1 MDTPV
6 APAAPQ
12 VQQPAQPQQTH
23 HSHAQPREQGRFN
36 GPPQAGQPTVP
47 GQQPGETAAQAEA
60 RIRVKYK
67 ANGQDFEEELDQ
79 ATLALRLSRER
90 AAYSKFEEAAKL
102 RKEADARD
110 AALRQSLSNPNQF
123 RQVLYQ
129 EAIRAGYSKQDA
141 AEYAHDFMA
150 RALAGHLDEAEM
162 DPRDRELLEYKQ
174 REQEQERQRQE
185 QEQAA
190 RAEAFKASVR
200 AKYET
205 WKQDIITA
213 AKAAGEAGLPVDEEM
228 IRVMGKHRTQSMR
241 HGVECTTAELVD
253 VAMKH
258 ADTYVM
264 SRLKSAPY
272 EVLAK
277 RYPDIVKTIRLGLR
291 AQAQAARNPPARVA
305 TPGQPQPRPAE
316 PPKKAFSSSDFRS
329 FQRLANGE

>member
-1 MDTPV
+1 V
-6 APAAPQ
+6 
-12 VQQPAQPQQTH
+12 
-23 HSHAQPREQGRFN
+23 GRFA
-36 GPPQAGQPTVP
+36 GPPQPGQPTVP
-47 GQQPGETAAQAEA
+47 GQQPGETQAQAEA
-60 RIRVKYK
+60 RLRFKYK
-67 ANGQDFEEELDQ
+67 ADGQEVEEELTQ
-79 ATLALRLSRER
+79 AEIAQRLARDR
-90 AAYSKFEEAAKL
+90 ASYRRFEESAKRDKDVAA
-102 RKEADARD
+102 REQAF
-110 AALRQSLSNPNQF
+110 RQSLANPNQF
-123 RQVLYQ
+123 RQVLFQ
-129 EAIRAGYSKQDA
+129 EALRAGYSKADA

-174 REQEQERQRQE
+174 REQERQRQE
-185 QEQAA
+185 EEQQKTAK
-190 RAEAFKASVR
+190 AEAFKAGVR

-291 AQAQAARNPPARVA
+291 DQARAARNPPPRAQNG
-305 TPGQPQPRPAE
+305 GQPRVPE
-316 PPKKAFSSSDFRS
+316 PPKKPSYSGSDFRS

>member
-12 VQQPAQPQQTH
+12 VQQQPAQPQTH

-47 GQQPGETAAQAEA
+47 GQQPGETKAEAEA
-60 RIRVKYK
+60 RVRVKYK
-67 ANGQDFEEELDQ
+67 ANGQDFEEELDHN
-79 ATLALRLSRER
+79 ALALRLSREK

-102 RKEADARD
+102 RKEADERQ

-123 RQVLYQ
+123 RKVLYD

-174 REQEQERQRQE
+174 REQERQRQE
-185 QEQAA
+185 QEAEKA
-190 RAEAFKASVR
+190 KKAEAFKANVR

-205 WKQDIITA
+205 FVSEVSEA
-213 AKAAGEAGLPVDEEM
+213 AKAAGEAGLPVDEET
-228 IRVMGKHRTQSMR
+228 IRAMGKYRIQAMR
-241 HGVECTTAELVD
+241 HGLECTTAELVN
-253 VAMKH
+253 VASQH
-258 ADTYVM
+258 LDGYVGA
-264 SRLKSAPY
+264 RLKNAPY

-277 RYPDIVKTIRLGLR
+277 RYPDLVKTIRLGLR
-291 AQAQAARNPPARVA
+291 EQARAARNPPARVVP
-305 TPGQPQPRPAE
+305 TSQQRPPE
-316 PPKKAFSSSDFRS
+316 QKKPAYSGSDFRS
-329 FQRLANGE
+329 FQKLARSE